1 MTRVLPAHVVAAA
14 AVVGLALSNF
24 VRVSFGTSWVAALG
38 ALLVLAAVPRAGA
51 LVAADDLVAHCRSLI
66 AGYKCP
72 RTIEVRAEPLPLSA
86 AGKVL
91 KHVLREPY
99 WQGRDRNVA

>member
-51 LVAADDLVAHCRSLI
+51 LTLGAFAVLGSSTWRRARASPTRSRGP
-66 AGYKCP
+66 AG
-72 RTIEVRAEPLPLSA
+72 
-86 AGKVL
+86 
-91 KHVLREPY
+91 
-99 WQGRDRNVA
+99 